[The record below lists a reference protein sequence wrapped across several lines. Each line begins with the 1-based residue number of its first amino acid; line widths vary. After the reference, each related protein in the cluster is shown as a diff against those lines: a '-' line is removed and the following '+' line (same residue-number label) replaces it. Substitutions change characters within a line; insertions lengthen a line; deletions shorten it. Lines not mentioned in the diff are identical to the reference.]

1 MQDEQPI
8 RLYVDVNDK
17 DIGVYTQVIKFD
29 NLRSLLNYLLAVEN
43 DKKK

>member
-1 MQDEQPI
+1 MQDEQPV
-8 RLYVDVNDK
+8 RLCVDVNDK
-17 DIGVYTQVIKFD
+17 EIGVYTQVTKFD